1 MRPRDPTPVTPFSTR
16 PALWAQLAPHPI
28 AHPGPPGRGR
38 SKGQGQTFAFLSVV
52 WTKIFVF
59 FTVHKMQAS
68 QRACGAA
75 RAWLVLLVAYVCAT
89 PHRDADQEGLALFER
104 GDFEGAIPLLQACVN
119 ANPCDVWSWQLLALA
134 LQETRSTAGWRDAAL
149 SAWEA
154 VRQCVVSGGD
164 DSSTITVSV
173 S

>member
-1 MRPRDPTPVTPFSTR
+1 M
-16 PALWAQLAPHPI
+16 A
-28 AHPGPPGRGR
+28 
-38 SKGQGQTFAFLSVV
+38 
-52 WTKIFVF
+52 
-59 FTVHKMQAS
+59 MQAS
-68 QRACGAA
+68 PKTCGAT

-89 PHRDADQEGLALFER
+89 PHRDFEQEGLALFER
-104 GDFEGAIPLLQACVN
+104 GDFEGAIPLLKASVL
-119 ANPCDVWSWQLLALA
+119 ANQCDVRSWQLLALA

-149 SAWEA
+149 SAWEV

>member
-1 MRPRDPTPVTPFSTR
+1 MGNRSLLPTLPCLLRFFFS
-16 PALWAQLAPHPI
+16 
-28 AHPGPPGRGR
+28 AH
-38 SKGQGQTFAFLSVV
+38 
-52 WTKIFVF
+52 KIL
-59 FTVHKMQAS
+59 MQAS
-68 QRACGAA
+68 PKACGAA